1 MWRFS
6 YTDPM
11 TRQFTARRLDVKV
24 FAEEAGTLA
33 GENRIGD
40 FPRVL
45 LEMAPPDDAE
55 GITVKWSATGE
66 MRNPGHLHPEVWL
79 RLQGSAVL
87 PLTCQRCLGTVEMPV
102 EFDRPF
108 RFVADEATAAA
119 EDEGVEEDILAL
131 SRAFD
136 LMELI
141 EDELLLAMPLAPFHE
156 TCPTPVTTEAV
167 DADFESANASK
178 PGPFAALD
186 KLKLGKH

>member
-1 MWRFS
+1 
-6 YTDPM
+6 M

-33 GENRIGD
+33 GENRISE
-40 FPRVL
+40 FSRVL
-45 LEMAPPDDAE
+45 RELATPDQAE
-55 GITVKWSATGE
+55 AIAVKWSAAGE
-66 MRNPGHLHPEVWL
+66 IRNPGHLHPEVWL
-79 RLQGSAVL
+79 RLHASGVL
-87 PLTCQRCLGTVEMPV
+87 PLTCQRCLGPVEMPV
-102 EFDRPF
+102 EVDRPF

-131 SRAFD
+131 SRGFD
-136 LMELI
+136 LVELI

-167 DADFESANASK
+167 DADFESANANK